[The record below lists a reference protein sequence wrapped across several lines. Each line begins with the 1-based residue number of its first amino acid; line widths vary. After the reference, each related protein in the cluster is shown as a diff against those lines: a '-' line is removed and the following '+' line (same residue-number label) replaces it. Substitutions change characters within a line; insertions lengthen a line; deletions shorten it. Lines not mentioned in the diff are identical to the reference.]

1 MGYVI
6 AVANQKGGVAKTTT
20 VVNLADALGQ
30 MKKSVLIVDLDPQ
43 GNATSGYGINRRKL
57 KHCIYDVLV
66 DAVPAES
73 VLVKTKYS
81 GVCVLP
87 ATINLAGA
95 EIELVSMVARENKL
109 RYAIQHLRERYD
121 YIIIDCPPSL
131 GLLTLNGLT
140 AADSI
145 IIPVQCEYYA
155 LEGLSQLIHTIN
167 LVKNRLNPYLDIEGI
182 VFTMYDA
189 RTNLSLQVVENVKRN
204 LQQSIYKTII
214 PRNVR
219 LAEAPSHGLP
229 INVYDSKS
237 AGAESYRLLAEEV
250 MHREDDEWQ

>member
-6 AVANQKGGVAKTTT
+6 AVANQKGGVAKTTS

-30 MKKSVLIVDLDPQ
+30 MKKSVLIIDLDPQ

-57 KHCIYDVLV
+57 RNCVYNVLV
-66 DAVPAES
+66 ENLPAES
-73 VLVKTKYS
+73 AVVKTKYS
-81 GVCVLP
+81 GVHVLP

-95 EIELVSMVARENKL
+95 EIELVSAVARESKL
-109 RYAIQHLRERYD
+109 KRAISHMRERYD
-121 YIIIDCPPSL
+121 YILIDCPPSL

-155 LEGLSQLIHTIN
+155 LEGLEQLLNTFN
-167 LVKNRLNPYLDIEGI
+167 LVRRHLNPQLQILG
-182 VFTMYDA
+182 VLLTMYDS
-189 RTNLSLQVVENVKRN
+189 RTNLSAQVVDQVKE
-204 LQQSIYKTII
+204 YFGDKVFGAII

-219 LAEAPSHGLP
+219 LSEAPSHGMP
-229 INVYDSKS
+229 ISYYDKKSK
-237 AGAESYRLLAEEV
+237 GAEMYAELAKAVVGKTRLK
-250 MHREDDEWQ
+250 

>member
-6 AVANQKGGVAKTTT
+6 AVANQKGGVAKTTS

-30 MKKSVLIVDLDPQ
+30 MKKSVLIIDLDPQ

-57 KHCIYDVLV
+57 ENCVYNVLV
-66 DAVPAES
+66 ENVPAES
-73 VLVKTKYS
+73 AVVKTKYS
-81 GVCVLP
+81 GVHVLP

-95 EIELVSMVARENKL
+95 EIELVSAVARESKL
-109 RYAIQHLRERYD
+109 KRAISHMRERYD
-121 YIIIDCPPSL
+121 YILIDCPPSL

-155 LEGLSQLIHTIN
+155 LEGLEQLLNTFN
-167 LVKNRLNPYLDIEGI
+167 LVRRHLNPQLQILG
-182 VFTMYDA
+182 VLLTMYDS
-189 RTNLSLQVVENVKRN
+189 RTNLSAQVVDQVKEYFGDKVFN
-204 LQQSIYKTII
+204 AII

-219 LAEAPSHGLP
+219 LSEAPSHGMP
-229 INVYDSKS
+229 ISYYDKKSK
-237 AGAESYRLLAEEV
+237 GAEMYGELAKAVVGKTRLK
-250 MHREDDEWQ
+250 

>member
-6 AVANQKGGVAKTTT
+6 AVANQKGGVAKTTS

-30 MKKSVLIVDLDPQ
+30 LKKSVLIIDLDPQ

-57 KHCIYDVLV
+57 KNCIYNVLV
-66 DAVPAES
+66 DGVPAES
-73 VLVKTKYS
+73 VVVKTKYS
-81 GVCVLP
+81 GVHVLP

-95 EIELVSMVARENKL
+95 EIELVSAVARESKL
-109 RYAIQHLRERYD
+109 RRAITHMRERYD

-145 IIPVQCEYYA
+145 MIPVQCEYYA
-155 LEGLSQLIHTIN
+155 LEGLEQLLNTFN
-167 LVKNRLNPYLDIEGI
+167 LVRKHLNPQLQILG
-182 VFTMYDA
+182 VLLTMYDS
-189 RTNLSLQVVENVKRN
+189 RTNLSAQVVDQVKEYFGDKVFG
-204 LQQSIYKTII
+204 SVI

-219 LAEAPSHGLP
+219 LSEAPSHGMP
-229 INVYDSKS
+229 ISYYDKKSK
-237 AGAESYRLLAEEV
+237 GAEMYRELAELV
-250 MHREDDEWQ
+250 AAKTGRK

>member
-6 AVANQKGGVAKTTT
+6 AMANQKGGVAKTTS
-20 VVNLADALGQ
+20 VVNLADALGR
-30 MKKSVLIVDLDPQ
+30 MNKSVLVVDLDPQ

-66 DAVPAES
+66 GGVPAES
-73 VLVKTKYS
+73 VLVKTKFS
-81 GVCVLP
+81 GVRVLP

-109 RYAIQHLRERYD
+109 RQAIQHLRERYD

-145 IIPVQCEYYA
+145 VIPVQCEYYA
-155 LEGLSQLIHTIN
+155 LEGIADLTTTIKMIN
-167 LVKNRLNPYLDIEGI
+167 SRINPKLEIQGI
-182 VFTMYDA
+182 VLTMYDS
-189 RTNLSLQVVENVKRN
+189 RTNFSEQVAGEIRRYFGNKV
-204 LQQSIYKTII
+204 YKTII
-214 PRNVR
+214 PRNIR
-219 LAEAPSHGLP
+219 IAEAPSHGKP
-229 INVYDSKS
+229 VIAYDRISKGSS
-237 AGAESYRLLAEEV
+237 AYLKLATELVKQIEGV
-250 MHREDDEWQ
+250 

>member
-6 AVANQKGGVAKTTT
+6 AVANQKGGVAKTTS

-30 MKKSVLIVDLDPQ
+30 MKKSVLIIDLDPQ

-57 KHCIYDVLV
+57 KNCIYNVLV
-66 DAVPAES
+66 DGIPAES
-73 VLVKTKYS
+73 VVIKTKYS
-81 GVCVLP
+81 GVHVLP

-95 EIELVSMVARENKL
+95 EIELVSAVARESKL
-109 RYAIQHLRERYD
+109 KRAITHMRERYD

-145 IIPVQCEYYA
+145 MIPVQCEYYA
-155 LEGLSQLIHTIN
+155 LEGLEQLLNTFN
-167 LVKNRLNPYLDIEGI
+167 LVRRHLNPQLQILG
-182 VFTMYDA
+182 VFLTMYDS
-189 RTNLSLQVVENVKRN
+189 RTNLSAQVVDQVKE
-204 LQQSIYKTII
+204 YFGDKVFGAII

-219 LAEAPSHGLP
+219 LSEAPSHGMP
-229 INVYDSKS
+229 ISYYDKKSK
-237 AGAESYRLLAEEV
+237 GAEMYAELAKAV
-250 MHREDDEWQ
+250 VAKTQLK

>member
-6 AVANQKGGVAKTTT
+6 ALANQKGGVAKTTS

-30 MKKSVLIVDLDPQ
+30 MKKSVLIIDMDPQ

-57 KHCIYDVLV
+57 KHCIHDVLV
-66 DAVPAES
+66 EGIPAES
-73 VLVKTKYS
+73 VIVKTKYS

-109 RYAIQHLRERYD
+109 RRSIQHLRERYD
-121 YIIIDCPPSL
+121 YILIDCPPSL

-155 LEGLSQLIHTIN
+155 LEGLEQLLNTFN
-167 LVKNRLNPYLDIEGI
+167 LVRRHLNPQLQILG
-182 VFTMYDA
+182 VLLTMFDS
-189 RTNLSLQVVENVKRN
+189 RTNLSVQVVEQVKE
-204 LQQSIYKTII
+204 YFGDKVFGAVI

-219 LAEAPSHGLP
+219 LSEAPSHGMP
-229 INVYDSKS
+229 ISYYDKKSK
-237 AGAESYRLLAEEV
+237 GAEMYAELAKTV
-250 MHREDDEWQ
+250 VAKTKLK

>member
-6 AVANQKGGVAKTTT
+6 AVANQKGGVAKTTS

-66 DAVPAES
+66 DGVPAES
-73 VLVKTKYS
+73 VVVKTKYS
-81 GVCVLP
+81 DVAVLP

-109 RYAIQHLRERYD
+109 RQAIQHLRELYD
-121 YIIIDCPPSL
+121 YILIDCPPSL

-155 LEGLSQLIHTIN
+155 LEGLEQLLNTFN
-167 LVKNRLNPYLDIEGI
+167 LVRKHLNPQLQILG
-182 VFTMYDA
+182 VLLTMYDS
-189 RTNLSLQVVENVKRN
+189 RTNLSAQVVDQVKE
-204 LQQSIYKTII
+204 YFGDKVFGAVI

-219 LAEAPSHGLP
+219 LSEAPSHGMP
-229 INVYDSKS
+229 ISYYDKKSK
-237 AGAESYRLLAEEV
+237 GAEMYAELAKSIVEKTKLK
-250 MHREDDEWQ
+250 